1 MEKRIM
7 LLDMSMQEL
16 TEYVVGMGQPAFRAK
31 QLAHWI
37 YKELETDFNRM
48 SNLPKSMRE
57 RLAAEADLVSGNLLV
72 EQVAGDGMTAK
83 ILLGFHDNQS
93 VESVLMDYPATY
105 DSAERH
111 TVCVSS
117 QAGCAVGCPF
127 CATGQNGFVRN
138 LSSGEIVAQ
147 VLYFARRL
155 KTSDL
160 PWKNPHL
167 TNIVLMGQG
176 EPMANWHAVWKA
188 IETLHEPA
196 LYGLGARH
204 ITVSTSGRVA
214 QIYEL
219 AQKPLQVNLAVSL
232 HAPDNALRD
241 YLVPLNKRYPI
252 EELMQACR
260 DYIDRTG
267 RRVSFEYAL
276 MDGINDSPEHARA
289 LANLVKGM
297 LCHVNLIPLN
307 ATDDPTFRAPT
318 MAAVEAFQRELTAAG
333 IPCTVRVERGAEID
347 AACGQLRAHA
357 ERRALGRRQM
367 IPLPVQNNAA
377 LV

>member
-1 MEKRIM
+1 
-7 LLDMSMQEL
+7 
-16 TEYVVGMGQPAFRAK
+16 
-31 QLAHWI
+31 
-37 YKELETDFNRM
+37 
-48 SNLPKSMRE
+48 
-57 RLAAEADLVSGNLLV
+57 
-72 EQVAGDGMTAK
+72 
-83 ILLGFHDNQS
+83 
-93 VESVLMDYPATY
+93 
-105 DSAERH
+105 
-111 TVCVSS
+111 
-117 QAGCAVGCPF
+117 
-127 CATGQNGFVRN
+127 
-138 LSSGEIVAQ
+138 
-147 VLYFARRL
+147 
-155 KTSDL
+155 
-160 PWKNPHL
+160 
-167 TNIVLMGQG
+167 
-176 EPMANWHAVWKA
+176 
-188 IETLHEPA
+188 
-196 LYGLGARH
+196 
-204 ITVSTSGRVA
+204 
-214 QIYEL
+214 
-219 AQKPLQVNLAVSL
+219 VNLAVSL